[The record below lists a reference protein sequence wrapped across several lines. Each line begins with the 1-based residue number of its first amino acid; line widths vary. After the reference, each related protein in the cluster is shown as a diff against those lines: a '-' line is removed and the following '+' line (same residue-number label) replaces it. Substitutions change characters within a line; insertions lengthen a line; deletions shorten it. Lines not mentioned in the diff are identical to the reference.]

1 MRIEIINTGTELLL
15 GQVTNTHLGFLAQGL
30 FGLGLRVERQVTV
43 PDGTAIA
50 EALKDAMGRAELV
63 IVTGGLGPTS
73 DDITREAAAE
83 AFGRKLIFHPE
94 ILDGIAAK
102 FAERKFAMNDLQ
114 KAQAMVPE
122 GGIALENK
130 FGTAPGLIL
139 ENDRTVAVL
148 LPGPPGELRPMWENE
163 VLPRLKKK
171 FADRLTPMHET
182 QLRIL
187 GMGET
192 SVQILIENQVKAL
205 GAIEVGYCARP
216 GEVDLRLLGPDKN
229 IVDKA
234 AVIARAKLGEAIY
247 AEGSE
252 AMEQAVVRLARAAR
266 KTIATAESCTGG
278 LVAGRI
284 TNVSHSSEAFR
295 YGWVTYANEAK
306 ITELGVPPGL
316 LEKHGAVSAEVA
328 QAMAEGA
335 LRGSGADIAVAIT
348 GIAGPTGGS
357 PEKPVGLVYF
367 AIATRDG
374 KATTLEKNLS
384 PVRETFKYMAS
395 QIALDL
401 VRRAMS

>member
-1 MRIEIINTGTELLL
+1 MRVEIICTGTELLL
-15 GQVTNTHLGFLAQGL
+15 GQVTNTHLGFLAQSL

-43 PDGTAIA
+43 PDGVAIT
-50 EALKDAMGRAELV
+50 EALKDAMSRADLIV
-63 IVTGGLGPTS
+63 VTGGLGPTS

-83 AFGRKLIFHPE
+83 AFGKKLIFHQE

-122 GGIALENK
+122 SGVVFDNK
-130 FGTAPGLIL
+130 FGTAPGLIV
-139 ENDRTVAVL
+139 ENDKTVAVL

-163 VLPRLKKK
+163 ALPWLKKK
-171 FADRLTPMHET
+171 FADRLPPMHEV

-192 SVQILIENQVKAL
+192 RVQILVEDEVKAL
-205 GAIEVGYCARP
+205 GAVEVGYCARP
-216 GEVDLRLLGPDKN
+216 GEVDLRLISSDKN
-229 IVDKA
+229 LVQKA
-234 AVIARAKLGEAIY
+234 AEIARAKLGDVIY
-247 AEGSE
+247 TESNE
-252 AMEQAVVRLARAAR
+252 TMEQAVVRLARAAR

-278 LVAGRI
+278 LVASRI

-306 ITELGVPPGL
+306 ITELGVSPEL

-328 QAMAEGA
+328 RAMAEGA
-335 LRGSGADIAVAIT
+335 LRSSGADIAVAVT

-367 AIATRDG
+367 ALAMQNG
-374 KATTLEKNLS
+374 KTTTLEKNLS

-395 QIALDL
+395 QVALDL
-401 VRRAMS
+401 LRRALA